1 MGTIINQRKTWDSK
15 YIQTLANDLKQ
26 YDNGYSTQNLK
37 YMSKLAKEFSKEEF
51 SQQLADHLIPWSSI
65 ITIMQKFKY
74 MSQFAKEFSKSEIR
88 HQPGAQIPW
97 RTIMTVILPK
107 FKSHYEMLFY
117 INSTYKNG
125 WSRSMILNQI
135 AMKSYERSLIEA

>member
-1 MGTIINQRKTWDSK
+1 
-15 YIQTLANDLKQ
+15 
-26 YDNGYSTQNLK
+26 
-37 YMSKLAKEFSKEEF
+37 MSKLAKEFSKEEF

-97 RTIMTVILPK
+97 RTIIEIMSKSK
-107 FKSHYEMLFY
+107 FHEEMLFY
-117 INSTYKNG
+117 INETHKHG
-125 WSRSMILNQI
+125 
-135 AMKSYERSLIEA
+135 